1 MTQIEKYWMANEL
14 YHAFWDA
21 LMCKQRAYLPVVF
34 QRIHELYGL
43 VYCPIDRLEQVFV
56 RDESE
61 FVVKF
66 KKVD

>member
-1 MTQIEKYWMANEL
+1 MNYITPFGMPWYV
-14 YHAFWDA
+14 
-21 LMCKQRAYLPVVF
+21 KQRAYLPVVF

-61 FVVKF
+61 LVVKF